1 MIRFETID
9 EAINYQS
16 EGKYDIVVKMLMDVH
31 AKMSNPPESQV
42 EIVFYQKYGNML
54 KDAENLL
61 QHYRKYRDPMAMFQ
75 AFDIYLQ
82 LHTILKESMK
92 ELETVTC
99 PHIDSFKKYLT

>member
-1 MIRFETID
+1 MSRFETID

-31 AKMSNPPESQV
+31 AKLNNPPESQV

-61 QHYRKYRDPMAMFQ
+61 QNYRRYRDPMAMYQ

-92 ELETVTC
+92 ELETVAL
-99 PHIDSFKKYLT
+99 HYLDSSKKYFP